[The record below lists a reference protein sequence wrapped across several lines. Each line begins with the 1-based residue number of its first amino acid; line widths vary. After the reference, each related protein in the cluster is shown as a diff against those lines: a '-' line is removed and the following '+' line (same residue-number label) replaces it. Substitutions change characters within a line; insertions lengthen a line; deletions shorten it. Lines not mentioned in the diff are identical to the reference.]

1 VSGLPFLNRS
11 TVLYLDYRAAKKY
24 SRQGISNAHQLLHKE
39 MYVSCVTFSFYPDP
53 DTGVIGVVW

>member
-1 VSGLPFLNRS
+1 VSVHFFPNPA
-11 TVLYLDYRAAKKY
+11 YLLACRAAKKY
-24 SRQGISNAHQLLHKE
+24 SRKGISNAHQLLHKE